1 MKLEWKFS
9 DMQDLKF
16 LLFYILLRSFLDM
29 YYTKQGNKPRRIKEY
44 EPGSNVSKVKEL
56 CEEFLG

>member
-1 MKLEWKFS
+1 
-9 DMQDLKF
+9 MQDLKF